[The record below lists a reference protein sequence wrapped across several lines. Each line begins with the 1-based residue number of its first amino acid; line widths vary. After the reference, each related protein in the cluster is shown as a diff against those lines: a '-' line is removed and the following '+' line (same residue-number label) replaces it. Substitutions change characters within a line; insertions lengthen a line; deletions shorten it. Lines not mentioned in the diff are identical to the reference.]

1 VIDHETAHELIA
13 AFVLDAVPRIE
24 YEHIAAHLDQC
35 PRCREERDALQ
46 GVAAAM
52 ANSVEPLPGGLW
64 SRISSQLPD
73 RKDQLASPVPARWR
87 NGLSREPRSESSFWC
102 HPLRSTRG
110 RATTVATLGVATAAI
125 TAVLGLDVVN
135 DAHHI
140 AQLRNGMGV
149 PTHSAVATALRTP
162 GHKIATLRDSDDSES
177 ALFVIVPDG
186 RGYLMAS
193 ELPVLST
200 KQTYQLWGTIG
211 DRTISLGILGREP
224 HQVTFTMSGSPR
236 PSRLGISVEPT
247 GGSIQPSSG
256 MLASGPI

>member
-1 VIDHETAHELIA
+1 
-13 AFVLDAVPRIE
+13 
-24 YEHIAAHLDQC
+24 
-35 PRCREERDALQ
+35 
-46 GVAAAM
+46 
-52 ANSVEPLPGGLW
+52 
-64 SRISSQLPD
+64 
-73 RKDQLASPVPARWR
+73 
-87 NGLSREPRSESSFWC
+87 
-102 HPLRSTRG
+102 
-110 RATTVATLGVATAAI
+110 VATLGVATAAI